1 MRHLN
6 KGIPER
12 KDQSG
17 TISPRTFWRR
27 TNLGHLIQ
35 NMSEKNQSGAILH
48 KKFTERVQTGDFS
61 LRTFQRMPS
70 QSLHNQN
77 HPREGPI
84 LSRLTQNVPQKALIR
99 PQLIRKE
106 PAELQE
112 LWSAFFILHSQ
123 TSISN
128 GLSVFIFFSSKR
140 QN

>member
-17 TISPRTFWRR
+17 IILPKTFWRR
-27 TNLGHLIQ
+27 TSLGHLIQ
-35 NMSEKNQSGAILH
+35 KMSEKNQLGGILH
-48 KKFTERVQTGDFS
+48 KTFTERVQSGDFS

-77 HPREGPI
+77 HPREGTI
-84 LSRLTQNVPQKALIR
+84 QSRLTQNVPQKALIR

-106 PAELQE
+106 PAEL
-112 LWSAFFILHSQ
+112 
-123 TSISN
+123 
-128 GLSVFIFFSSKR
+128 
-140 QN
+140 